1 MGIRRDTA
9 AKSLGMRLR
18 ESATSSRTAARVDF
32 MYFGGETRIPYF
44 SHMHSCAVMRVLNF
58 ISYILYLI
66 QTRSPLLT

>member
-9 AKSLGMRLR
+9 AKSLGMKLR

-32 MYFGGETRIPYF
+32 CVLVGKLVFRISLTCTRVLL
-44 SHMHSCAVMRVLNF
+44 CDLNF

-66 QTRSPLLT
+66 QTRSHLLT